1 MSSPLLKTLVGALVL
16 VLLIQGLGGSILSA
30 SNTVDGSVAL
40 GADGERAF
48 ARASN
53 ITEVRSST
61 GRAVHL
67 SKDAELQIS
76 GGLGVEGEQWT
87 WSAMAA
93 VDNTSRDQVI
103 WSIRDEWILAY
114 DGSQPAWV
122 LWHYNRSSTN
132 SYRISVP
139 ASGAGSLTT
148 VQATRENATVTLY
161 NSSGSSTSVT
171 LTPGTDRSAT
181 APTYGSLDG
190 RLEETRVA
198 GRVWNAS
205 ERQFVRS
212 NPNLPL
218 PGDRRSRLMMDQ
230 TGRSVAV
237 DLRSASGEVVG
248 SYGLLA
254 GARGT
259 GVAGTTL
266 TEGTHYQ
273 LTDQNGITL
282 TMIGAYER
290 APRVV
295 IQTPDTIAGTFAPL
309 IVTFALLIVL
319 VTMTGRLQELIP

>member
-1 MSSPLLKTLVGALVL
+1 MSSPLLKTLVGGLVL
-16 VLLIQGLGGSILSA
+16 FLLVQALAAPMLA
-30 SNTVDGSVAL
+30 AANPPEGSVAL

-48 ARASN
+48 AYAEE

-67 SKDAELQIS
+67 SQDAELQIS
-76 GGLGVEGEQWT
+76 GGLGIEGEQWT
-87 WSAMAA
+87 WSTMIA
-93 VDNTSRDQVI
+93 VENTSRDQVV
-103 WSIRDEWILAY
+103 WGIRDEWILAY

-148 VQATRENATVTLY
+148 VQATRDNATVTLY

-190 RLEETRVA
+190 RLEETQVW
-198 GRVWNAS
+198 GRVLNAS
-205 ERQFVRS
+205 QLQTDRAS
-212 NPNLPL
+212 PIPPL
-218 PGDRRSRLMMDQ
+218 TGDRRSRLMMDQ

-254 GARGT
+254 TPRGT

-266 TEGTHYQ
+266 TEGQQYQ
-273 LTDQNGITL
+273 LTDRNGITL

-295 IQTPDTIAGTFAPL
+295 ISVPDSIGSVL
-309 IVTFALLIVL
+309 VRVIVTLALLSVL
-319 VTMTGRLQELIP
+319 LLLSGELRRMIP